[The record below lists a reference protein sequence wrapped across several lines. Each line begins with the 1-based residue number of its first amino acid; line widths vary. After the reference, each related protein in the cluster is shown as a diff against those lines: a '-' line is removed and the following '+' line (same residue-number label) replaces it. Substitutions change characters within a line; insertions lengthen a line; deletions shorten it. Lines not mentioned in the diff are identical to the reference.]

1 MRFGKEGDL
10 IGYICKKVRLKL
22 YKNEADRNQ
31 VAGGHKGPRH
41 K

>member
-10 IGYICKKVRLKL
+10 IGYICKKDRL
-22 YKNEADRNQ
+22 KNEADRNQ